1 MFDEKFVTIDEILE
15 GNSKKF
21 GAQEAKNKE
30 MLEAID
36 LKAAKFALDKMAESM
51 KRYSI
56 LEDYK
61 ALYEKVV
68 PPVAKIQE

>member
-1 MFDEKFVTIDEILE
+1 MDERLVTIDEILE

-21 GAQEAKNKE
+21 STQEGKNKE
-30 MLEAID
+30 IWEAID

-68 PPVAKIQE
+68 PPVAKF